1 MFSWDS
7 THIYQHKIDRLILPE
22 VKVGDIIKKKKK
34 SSKKYAHWINFISN
48 IA

>member
-34 SSKKYAHWINFISN
+34 ALKNMQTE
-48 IA
+48 